1 MKTGLLWGAFYQI
14 FFKALKVE
22 KLTLFFSLISV
33 NFVGS
38 SVVLA
43 RVHVIPDERQ
53 KTILSPP
60 LPRQQWLSS
69 LSFMLSHSIIFFQ
82 DLVNFVRS

>member
-1 MKTGLLWGAFYQI
+1 MYRFGPILWAVVLL
-14 FFKALKVE
+14 
-22 KLTLFFSLISV
+22 
-33 NFVGS
+33 
-38 SVVLA
+38 LA

-82 DLVNFVRS
+82 DLVNFVRSLSSISIDRKMSIFFLGKSD